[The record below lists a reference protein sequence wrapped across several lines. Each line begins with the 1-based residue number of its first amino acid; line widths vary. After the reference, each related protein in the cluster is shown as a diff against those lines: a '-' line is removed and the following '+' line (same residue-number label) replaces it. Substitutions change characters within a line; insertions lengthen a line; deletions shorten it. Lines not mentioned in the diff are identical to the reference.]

1 MDEALHKKETS
12 NLENTNIVS
21 WTRRYSKTDKFLES
35 TVLNPSPQHLFV
47 TQISLKEKYYSLL
60 CSFEDDSSLTDV
72 ESLNNSLEQSI
83 SAAATAPSHEEI
95 FQELESQLQNM
106 EARHQKEMME
116 LKHQHEMHIIELETM
131 LTTKLKSLETESLL
145 RERLHEEE
153 MKELRRQLE
162 KQQVQYQLDLGG
174 MKYKYSL
181 DTSHYQSCIEN
192 LQSRLLVKE
201 LEHQLQMKELESQLR
216 NQFAL
221 EKKKL
226 RKTNKSKNRK

>member
-1 MDEALHKKETS
+1 MDEALHNKETS
-12 NLENTNIVS
+12 NLENTNIVC
-21 WTRRYSKTDKFLES
+21 WKRLYSKTDTFLES

-47 TQISLKEKYYSLL
+47 TQISLKEKYLL
-60 CSFEDDSSLTDV
+60 CSLEDDSSLTDV

-83 SAAATAPSHEEI
+83 SVAATARSHEEI

-116 LKHQHEMHIIELETM
+116 LKHQHEMHIIELEST
-131 LTTKLKSLETESLL
+131 LTTKLKSLETESSL

-162 KQQVQYQLDLGG
+162 KQQVQSQLDLGA
-174 MKYKYSL
+174 MKHKYSL

-216 NQFAL
+216 KQFAL

-226 RKTNKSKNRK
+226 RKANKSKNRK